1 MALDYQTYEEAQAKF
16 NWSDRWQ
23 LFDGSKERF
32 NIAHEC
38 IDRHPATEIALRLK
52 FPDRHSEV
60 YTFGELQRLTSQF
73 ANYLER
79 QQIEFGARVAVL
91 LHPSLQFYT
100 SMFGAYKR
108 GAVFIP
114 LSPLF
119 GPDALDFRLLDS
131 QARAIVTTREYAKLF
146 SLQVLDQVHPQFI
159 YAEDL
164 PHLLP
169 RESDAYS
176 PRTSAKDPST
186 IQYSSG
192 TTGSPKPIRY
202 THDAITLAAVI
213 IKLASGLE
221 PTDVYFCPSSTA
233 WGHGIWYGTIAPLVH
248 GKAVGTLSG
257 KFNAE
262 VCLEALEEFGVT
274 NMAAIA
280 SHFRLT
286 VQADHGQHKLQL
298 RILNYSGEAMPKQTI
313 QKIMEQWGIKPYVQ
327 YGTTE
332 AGPITADFGAF
343 DNWVVKPGS
352 LGKPM
357 VGGAKVAILDEAGH
371 EMPRG
376 EPGQVAVWRKDHWLR
391 VGDMASEDEDGYF
404 WYLGRADDVIISSG
418 YTIGP
423 LEIEQTLNRHAA
435 VEESAVVGSPDPDR
449 GMIVKAYIKLRTGC
463 EASEELRREIQDF
476 VKGQLSRHE
485 YPRAVEFIDD
495 LPKTPEGKL
504 KRKVLRQREANRVG
518 IATP

>member
-16 NWSDRWQ
+16 NWSDRWR
-23 LFDGSKERF
+23 LFDGNREQF

-38 IDRHPATEIALRLK
+38 IDRHPSAEIALRLK

-60 YTFGELQRLTSQF
+60 YTFGEMQRLTSQF
-73 ANYLER
+73 ANCLER
-79 QQIEFGARVAVL
+79 QHIEFGERVAVL
-91 LHPSLQFYT
+91 LHPSLPFYT

-131 QARAIVTTREYAKLF
+131 QAKAIVTTREHAKLF
-146 SLQVLDQVHPQFI
+146 SPNVLDQVRPQFI

-164 PHLLP
+164 PDLLK
-169 RESDAYS
+169 RESEAYS
-176 PRTSAKDPST
+176 PRTSAKDLST

-192 TTGSPKPIRY
+192 TTGSPKAIRY
-202 THDAITLAAVI
+202 THDAITVAAVI
-213 IKLASGLE
+213 IKLASGLK
-221 PTDVYFCPSSTA
+221 PSDVYFCPSSTA

-257 KFNAE
+257 KFNAD

-280 SHFRLT
+280 SHFRLA
-286 VQADHGQHKLQL
+286 VQADRGRHKLQL
-298 RILNYSGEAMPKQTI
+298 RILNYAGEAMPKQTI
-313 QKIMEQWGIKPYVQ
+313 QKIIEQWGIKPYVQ

-343 DNWVVKPGS
+343 DNWVVRPGS

-357 VGGAKVAILDEAGH
+357 VGGVKVAILDEAGN

-376 EPGQVAVWRKDHWLR
+376 EPGQVAIWRKDHWMR
-391 VGDMASEDEDGYF
+391 VGDMAHEDEDGYF
-404 WYLGRADDVIISSG
+404 WYVGRADDVIISSG

-423 LEIEQTLNRHAA
+423 LEIEQTLNRHPS
-435 VEESAVVGSPDPDR
+435 VEESVVVGSPDPER
-449 GMIVKAYIKLRTGC
+449 GAIVKAFVKLRDGC
-463 EASEELRREIQDF
+463 APSEELKREIQDF
-476 VKGQLSRHE
+476 IKGQLSKHE
-485 YPRAVEFIDD
+485 YPREVEFVDQ

-504 KRKVLRQREANRVG
+504 KRKVLREQERDRHR
-518 IATP
+518 IA